1 MVAPTPFRAL
11 LHAVAF
17 VKTGVFSILKIVSYT
32 FGIDLV
38 TISGA
43 AYWLLP
49 VAVFTIVVAS
59 LLSCTKDNLK
69 ARLAYSTIGQLAY
82 IVLAAL
88 LATVMSVSGGVLHIV
103 MHAFGKITL
112 FFCAGAILVA
122 LHKSEI
128 SKLDGIGRR
137 MPITMGAFFVGAVS
151 IIGLPP
157 AGGAWSKLLIAGGSL
172 DTGTIIWVMVLML
185 STLLN
190 IAYLL
195 PIPLRA
201 FLKPDPDLAPGET
214 ATMQEAPF
222 ACLWAIVLTACACI
236 VLFLYPA
243 PLTELIGMIQW
254 R

>member
-1 MVAPTPFRAL
+1 VSSV
-11 LHAVAF
+11 VAF
-17 VKTGVFSILKIVSYT
+17 S
-32 FGIDLV
+32 
-38 TISGA
+38 
-43 AYWLLP
+43 
-49 VAVFTIVVAS
+49 
-59 LLSCTKDNLK
+59 KDNLK
-69 ARLAYSTIGQLAY
+69 ARLAYSTISQLSY
-82 IVLAAL
+82 IIMAAL

-112 FFCAGAILVA
+112 FFCAGAIMVA

-137 MPITMGAFFVGAVS
+137 MPFTMAAFFIGAVS

-157 AGGAWSKLLIAGGSL
+157 AGGVWSKLLIAGGSL
-172 DTGTIIWVMVLML
+172 DTGTIIWAGVLML

-201 FLKPDPDLAPGET
+201 FLRADPELAPGQK
-214 ATMQEAPF
+214 ATRREAPP
-222 ACLWAIVLTACACI
+222 ACLWAIGLTSLMCI
-236 VLFLYPA
+236 VLFINPQPA
-243 PLTELIGMIQW
+243 TELNPQPATELIGLIQW